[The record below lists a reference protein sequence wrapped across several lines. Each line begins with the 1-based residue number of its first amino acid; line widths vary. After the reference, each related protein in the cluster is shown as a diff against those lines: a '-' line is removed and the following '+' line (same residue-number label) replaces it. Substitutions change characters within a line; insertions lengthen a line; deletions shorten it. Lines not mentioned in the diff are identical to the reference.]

1 MKKILLLTILLN
13 VSYHLFAFTTQ
24 GVWRWRKDNGTE
36 VNATWRADQNTSITI
51 SNVDSVLR
59 LRIQMYNDSV
69 GSDGVLDAAAL
80 EDSTNELGT
89 GWNTIKLTAGTNA
102 FVLAGTDKYVT
113 DLQRTSHELD
123 GKDSPYVFDPGYEIV
138 STESYPS
145 QTVGLFHMTEIEY
158 VIKPSPFI
166 KPGITYYFRLNE
178 AYFPADYKYPF
189 LITAAV
195 LPVSM
200 SAFTIAPDKNKVQIN
215 WSTAIEENCNRFDIE
230 RSTDGFR
237 FSTIATVKG
246 NGTTAIAHNYSVYD
260 EAPSNGA
267 NYYRIKQYDND
278 GRFAI
283 SGIKSINMVLKNVIL
298 KAYPNP
304 THADINFML
313 QNYAGSS
320 VTATL
325 IDVAGKPVHK
335 EVIQTNAGQVNYKLN
350 LKTQL
355 AAGVYV
361 LQLKGDSLS
370 ESIHILIQ

>member
-1 MKKILLLTILLN
+1 MKKIILLTILLN

-24 GVWRWRKDNGTE
+24 GVWRWRKDNGSE

-69 GSDGVLDAAAL
+69 GADGVLDAAAL
-80 EDSTNELGT
+80 EDSTNEPGS
-89 GWNTIKLTAGTNA
+89 GWNTIKLSAGTNA

-113 DLQRTSHELD
+113 DLQHTTHELD
-123 GKDSPYVFDPGYEIV
+123 GKDSTFVFDPGYEIV
-138 STESYPS
+138 STESYPT
-145 QTVGLFHMTEIEY
+145 QTVDIFHMTEIEY

-166 KPGITYYFRLNE
+166 KPGLTYYFRLNE
-178 AYFPADYKYPF
+178 AYFPAGYKYPF

-200 SAFTIAPDKNKVQIN
+200 SSFTIAPDKNKVQIN

-237 FSTIATVKG
+237 FLSIATVQG

-260 EAPSNGA
+260 EVPSNGA

-283 SGIKSINMVLKNVIL
+283 SGVKSINMVLKNVIA

-325 IDVAGKPVHK
+325 IDVTGKPVHK
-335 EVIQTNAGQVNYKLN
+335 EVIQTNAGQINYKLN

-355 AAGVYV
+355 AAGVYI